1 MLVTI
6 SHACRIEDARR
17 PQLDRRPEENENAPL
32 PTHVGRP
39 VPQNVPM
46 DPTISRRGLLAGAGA
61 TAVAVAAPAVATARS
76 RRHIEVDVAIV
87 GAGLTGL
94 NAARTL
100 QRAGRSV
107 HVLEADTRVG
117 GRVWTVKAHDGTPV
131 NWGATFIGPQQT
143 AILALARRLG
153 VRTYPTYNTGDNVLL
168 FDGRRATY
176 TGAVPPVDPG
186 ALVEVAGAIADLNR
200 MATGIDPA
208 KPYAA
213 PGAAEWD
220 RQTFYTWS
228 RANFTSP
235 ATHKLLDLA
244 VLSIFSVESWETSLL
259 QVLWYIRCAGSLD
272 NLINTAGGAQER
284 QLSGGAQQVPIR
296 LARQIGAHHISL
308 DAPVRR
314 IVTAH
319 GRCTVHADGVTV
331 VARRVIVAVP
341 PPMIPRIAFEPG
353 LSALKDQACQ
363 HQAMGSVGKAVG
375 IYATPFWRAKGLTG
389 QATSDAG
396 PTKITFDIS
405 PGDGSPGVMMGFI
418 DGQDARDWA
427 PLPAAQRRR
436 RVLDQW
442 ATFFGEEARSPK
454 QFLDVSWDG
463 LVWHRGCPIAVPST
477 GAITGFRDALRR
489 PEGAIHFASTETAT
503 AWAGYMDGAVR
514 AGVAV
519 AGDVRR
525 GL

>member
-1 MLVTI
+1 M
-6 SHACRIEDARR
+6 A
-17 PQLDRRPEENENAPL
+17 
-32 PTHVGRP
+32 
-39 VPQNVPM
+39 
-46 DPTISRRGLLAGAGA
+46 PTISRRGLLAGAGA
-61 TAVAVAAPAVATARS
+61 TAVVAAAPAAATARPR

-94 NAARTL
+94 SAARTL
-100 QRAGRSV
+100 QRAGHRV

-117 GRVWTVKAHDGTPV
+117 GRIWTVHADDGTPV
-131 NWGATFIGPQQT
+131 NWGATFVGPQQT
-143 AILALARRLG
+143 AILALARQLG

-176 TGAVPPVDPG
+176 TGAVPPVDPA
-186 ALVEVAGAIADLNR
+186 ALVEVAGGIAQLNA
-200 MATGIDPA
+200 MAAGIDPA
-208 KPYAA
+208 RPYAA
-213 PGAAEWD
+213 AGAAEWD

-228 RANFTSP
+228 RANFTSA

-284 QLSGGAQQVPIR
+284 QLTGGAQQVPIR
-296 LARQIGAHHISL
+296 LARRIGARHISL
-308 DAPVRR
+308 GAPVRR

-319 GRCTVHADGVTV
+319 GRTTVHADGVTV

-341 PPMIPRIAFEPG
+341 PPMVPRIDFEPG

-375 IYATPFWRAKGLTG
+375 IYATPFWRGKGLTG
-389 QATSDAG
+389 QATSDEG

-405 PGDGSPGVMMGFI
+405 PADGSPGVMMGFI

-427 PLPAAQRRR
+427 SLSAGQRRT

-442 ATFFGEEARSPK
+442 AAFFGDEARSPR

-489 PEGAIHFASTETAT
+489 PEGALHFASTETAT

-519 AGDVRR
+519 AGDARAR
-525 GL
+525 L